1 MDESSQVV
9 EALTS
14 GVASIISLVFYV
26 LVVIADWKIFEKA
39 GEAGWLSLIPV
50 VNAYIM
56 FKIVYGSGWKFLLIL
71 VPILG
76 EVLAITYCI
85 RLAQAYGKGIGFGIG
100 LIFLSPIFFLI
111 LAFDNSAQ
119 YQGPCNSFI

>member
-1 MDESSQVV
+1 MDESSQVA

-26 LVVIADWKIFEKA
+26 IMIIGNWKIFEKA
-39 GEAGWLSLIPV
+39 GEAGWKSIIPFL
-50 VNAYIM
+50 NTYIM
-56 FKIVYGSGWKFLLIL
+56 FKIVYDSGWKFLLIF

-76 EVLAITYCI
+76 EVLAIAYCF
-85 RLAQAYGKGIGFGIG
+85 RLAQAYGKGTGFGIG
-100 LIFLSPIFFLI
+100 MLLLSPIFYLI

-119 YQGPCNSFI
+119 YQGPCNSFL

>member
-26 LVVIADWKIFEKA
+26 IMIIGNWKIFEKA
-39 GEAGWLSLIPV
+39 GEAGWKSIIPFL
-50 VNAYIM
+50 NTYIM
-56 FKIVYGSGWKFLLIL
+56 FKIVYGSGWKFLLIF

-76 EVLAITYCI
+76 EVLAITYCF
-85 RLAQAYGKGIGFGIG
+85 RLAQAYGKGTGFGIG
-100 LIFLSPIFFLI
+100 MLLLSPIFYLI
-111 LAFDNSAQ
+111 LAFDNKAQ
-119 YQGPCNSFI
+119 YQGPCNSFL